1 MTYPGHRDAK
11 EHDMPMATKYLFL
24 VAMDVVEE
32 KEALFNEVY
41 DTEHVPL
48 LMKVPGV
55 RAVTRLKNEPAA
67 FNIGGER
74 KILDG
79 GGHASYLA
87 IYEID
92 SPDVLLS
99 KEWAEAGEQGRWP
112 QQVRPFTRNRS
123 HVVRKVIYSLS

>member
-1 MTYPGHRDAK
+1 
-11 EHDMPMATKYLFL
+11 MPIATKYLFI
-24 VAMDVVEE
+24 VSMDVTPE

-48 LMKVPGV
+48 LLKVPGV
-55 RAVTRLKNEPAA
+55 VAVSRMKTEPAA

-79 GGHASYLA
+79 GSEPHYVA

-99 KEWAEAGEQGRWP
+99 KEWAAAAEKGRWP
-112 QQVRPFTRNRS
+112 SEVRPFTSNRR
-123 HVVRKVIYSLS
+123 HIVRKVI

>member
-1 MTYPGHRDAK
+1 
-11 EHDMPMATKYLFL
+11 MPIATKYLF
-24 VAMDVVEE
+24 VVSMDVTKE

-48 LMKVPGV
+48 LLKVPGV
-55 RAVTRLKNEPAA
+55 KAVTRMKTEPAA

-79 GGHASYLA
+79 GSAPNYVA

-99 KEWAEAGEQGRWP
+99 KEWAAAAEKGRWP
-112 QQVRPFTRNRS
+112 SEVRPFTSNRH
-123 HVVRKVIYSLS
+123 HVVRKVIS